1 MVSGNFFCILI
12 SLIFGYPTDRQIG
25 RETKFMAECGS
36 QTRCYTP
43 MLIYQDLYTEISGQN
58 GGLEKN
64 GQTLKIGQNR
74 QL

>member
-1 MVSGNFFCILI
+1 
-12 SLIFGYPTDRQIG
+12 
-25 RETKFMAECGS
+25 
-36 QTRCYTP
+36 
-43 MLIYQDLYTEISGQN
+43 MLIYQDLYLYTEISGQN

>member
-1 MVSGNFFCILI
+1 
-12 SLIFGYPTDRQIG
+12 
-25 RETKFMAECGS
+25 MAECGS